1 MRRTR
6 CDYTRGVR
14 ERTIRCGYELAKFCR
29 FAGNVNT
36 LTAAPSEALR
46 NAHTDT
52 RMQKPDFECYLICLH
67 VGALGRIQ
75 NPIPATSLRDF
86 RMRHHRYTINQLR
99 KVGGWGESLHRAA
112 DVCEVDAV
120 E

>member
-1 MRRTR
+1 MRES
-6 CDYTRGVR
+6 R

-29 FAGNVNT
+29 FAGNINT

-46 NAHTDT
+46 NAHTDI
-52 RMQKPDFECYLICLH
+52 RMQKPDFEFYLICLH

-99 KVGGWGESLHRAA
+99 KVGGWVGRAYTELLMCA
-112 DVCEVDAV
+112 KSTRWNDYAMC
-120 E
+120 